1 MIKKHFFAFALIV
14 LPLCA
19 SYNNA
24 EKILLIQDKL
34 AFIATQKNIIA
45 RINKENK
52 LMYKQA
58 QQLAQY
64 ILQEDYPSIKK
75 QIKTAMTN
83 IIASQEFINYN
94 YYSVNFKTGLIANHS
109 IKAKHL
115 PVVRPD
121 QYFAAKINNILT
133 ATIPIQ
139 SLQKIEVINF
149 FEAFLNFKVD
159 AVGFRAMLIKLEL
172 VERELIAALKELEL
186 NNDQPLLYKIAE
198 TLYRESASE
207 TKSADQK
214 GTDENPR
221 DAKINE

>member
-1 MIKKHFFAFALIV
+1 MVKKLFFAFALTA

-24 EKILLIQDKL
+24 EKTLLIQDKL

-45 RINKENK
+45 SINKENK

-64 ILQEDYPSIKK
+64 ILQEAYPSIKE
-75 QIKTAMTN
+75 QIKTAMNN

-94 YYSVNFKTGLIANHS
+94 YYSVNFKTGLIANHN

-115 PVVRPD
+115 PVIRPD
-121 QYFAAKINNILT
+121 QYFSTKINNILT
-133 ATIPIQ
+133 ATIPMQ
-139 SLQKIEVINF
+139 SLHKIEVINF

-159 AVGFRAMLIKLEL
+159 AVGFQAMLIKLEL
-172 VERELIAALKELEL
+172 VERELIAALKELEP
-186 NNDQPLLYKIAE
+186 NNDQPFLYKIAE
-198 TLYRESASE
+198 TLYKEPAGE

-214 GTDENPR
+214 RTDENTT
-221 DAKINE
+221 DAEINE